1 MLLVGDGMKRKI
13 RMKSIRTKT
22 IVAMMVLSVIPV
34 LIVTLVAFYITS
46 GTVKEQLIFN
56 RRMSTSWLQERLV
69 LEIENT
75 SSQLY
80 EYEINKI
87 IRSDILDWYS
97 SKELDYKVRSRL
109 IDTMNSTISMDS
121 NINTIEIY
129 NLNNDMVLIASRSGA
144 TLEETNDK
152 LNEWDIR
159 YDELQKNIAYL
170 PSDDE
175 ILAVHQI
182 SKFEGGQ
189 AFALVVIHQRKY
201 KLKDILADIK
211 MTDQESVFIFND
223 QNLLIE
229 ADYGKKSN
237 YSTET
242 MNTVLSKLETSKTS
256 EMFYQDD
263 FWFYRSVGRGKL
275 KILMAVPIDVIVS
288 ASERTI
294 YSGIIVAIIAAF
306 ASILCSAIFSN
317 LITKPIV
324 KLAKKMR
331 NFTLGKETV
340 SWNKKRH
347 DEIGILEQS
356 FSLMSERNKDLI
368 KQQFQ
373 TKLEKRN
380 AQLRALQA
388 QINPHFLYNTLQVIS
403 GMAIKKGVKEIYLVT
418 IALSDIL
425 RYSINFSKEIVY
437 VRDEIQYLKS
447 YITIQNERF
456 DNRINLH
463 IDIAPEVEDCLVP
476 KLILQPMLENSF
488 THGLPEKSG
497 DWYINVIG
505 RLNTED
511 DLEFICEDNG
521 IGIPDE
527 RLKEINVML
536 NKDADE
542 ALGEGSHI
550 GLCNVDARIR
560 LRYSGEQYGVKI
572 ESKEKMGTKVI
583 LTLKAI
589 KGE

>member
-1 MLLVGDGMKRKI
+1 
-13 RMKSIRTKT
+13 
-22 IVAMMVLSVIPV
+22 
-34 LIVTLVAFYITS
+34 
-46 GTVKEQLIFN
+46 
-56 RRMSTSWLQERLV
+56 
-69 LEIENT
+69 
-75 SSQLY
+75 
-80 EYEINKI
+80 
-87 IRSDILDWYS
+87 
-97 SKELDYKVRSRL
+97 
-109 IDTMNSTISMDS
+109 
-121 NINTIEIY
+121 
-129 NLNNDMVLIASRSGA
+129 
-144 TLEETNDK
+144 
-152 LNEWDIR
+152 
-159 YDELQKNIAYL
+159 
-170 PSDDE
+170 
-175 ILAVHQI
+175 LAVHQI

-201 KLKDILADIK
+201 RFQDILADIK

-229 ADYGKKSN
+229 ADYGKKSD
-237 YSTET
+237 YLAET
-242 MNTVLSKLETSKTS
+242 MDTVLSKLETSKSS
-256 EMFYQDD
+256 EMLYEDD

-306 ASILCSAIFSN
+306 ASILFSAIFSN
-317 LITKPIV
+317 LITKPIIN
-324 KLAKKMR
+324 LSKKMR
-331 NFTLGKETV
+331 NFTLGKEIV

-347 DEIGILEQS
+347 DEIGILEES
-356 FSLMSERNKDLI
+356 FSLMSERNKELI

-388 QINPHFLYNTLQVIS
+388 QINPHFLYNTLQAIG
-403 GMAIKKGVKEIYLVT
+403 GMAIRKGVKEIYHVT

-425 RYSINFSKEIVY
+425 RYSINFSKEMVY

-447 YITIQNERF
+447 YLTIQNERF

-463 IDIAPEVEDCLVP
+463 LDIASEVEDCLVP

-488 THGLPEKSG
+488 THGLPEKPG

-505 RLNTED
+505 RLNSD
-511 DLEFICEDNG
+511 NDLEFICEDNG

-527 RLKEINVML
+527 RLKEINIML
-536 NKDADE
+536 KKDADE
-542 ALGEGSHI
+542 ALGGGSHI

-560 LRYSGEQYGVKI
+560 LRYSGEQYGVII
-572 ESKEKMGTKVI
+572 ESKEKVGTKVI

-589 KGE
+589 KEGMSFDI